1 MTYQLGNL
9 YLLLAIL
16 GVFTV
21 YTASEPRV
29 LRNYLIALAIG
40 DVGHIYATYVTMGAS
55 GFRDVA
61 TWSPV
66 AWGNIAVTGF
76 LLVNRI
82 AYLLGVFGYPL
93 NPRQKEGGPKVE

>member
-1 MTYQLGNL
+1 MGNL

-16 GVFTV
+16 GVLTV

-40 DVGHIYATYVTMGAS
+40 DVGHIYATYVAMGPS
-55 GFRDVA
+55 GFWDVA

-76 LLVNRI
+76 LLMNRI
-82 AYLLGVFGYPL
+82 AYLLGMFGYARD
-93 NPRQKEGGPKVE
+93 PRMKESRKVE